1 MFDLIKIER
10 GEREKKEFKDLILI
24 LIPFLW
30 NSFFFSLSSFETKQ
44 KKKTFFFIYHKLSIQ
59 FFVLSLQNKKK

>member
-10 GEREKKEFKDLILI
+10 GEREREKREFKDLI

-30 NSFFFSLSSFETKQ
+30 NSFFFSL
-44 KKKTFFFIYHKLSIQ
+44 FF
-59 FFVLSLQNKKK
+59 